1 MDGVAT
7 LEYRSGA
14 NRVKEELK
22 AYWAVLL
29 HTVLHTNMV
38 ALQHILCIAHGQWVR
53 CRWMLDIH
61 TNAESNNKSSGNKSL
76 HTCMIRNIQGFQTCM
91 FLS

>member
-7 LEYRSGA
+7 LEYRGGA

-29 HTVLHTNMV
+29 HTVLHTHMV
-38 ALQHILCIAHGQWVR
+38 ALQQVSCTAYG
-53 CRWMLDIH
+53 
-61 TNAESNNKSSGNKSL
+61 S
-76 HTCMIRNIQGFQTCM
+76 
-91 FLS
+91 